1 MSLISQEFHAFIIY
15 TVWTL
20 YIVAMGGWILLQKRS
35 PVSTLTWILTL
46 SFIPVLGFFIY
57 YLFGPK
63 KIIRHRL
70 SRSRS
75 RQIVE
80 RNYAI
85 WSPFIQT
92 EDFPDAYKS
101 MARLIFNIT
110 NIPLCHPMDYRLLSG
125 GEKTYDVIFEAID
138 KAEKYILLEYY
149 IFENDQTGR
158 ALRDLLTKK
167 VKEGVKVY
175 LLVDAL
181 GSSRLTRRFMRD
193 FTEAGGA
200 LGFFHNITWRRLFS
214 LINFRNH
221 RKIVICD
228 GLSGFTGGVNIADM
242 QDLRKTPH
250 AYHDVHIQVDGPVVA
265 WLESVFIEDWHYS
278 TGDLSLVRILRK
290 TGENEPDVERVV
302 TEPSQAYRMQ
312 VIPSGPD
319 SDFAPILRVMLSAMY
334 RARKRIYLTTPYFV
348 PDEASL
354 FALTS
359 AALKG
364 VDVRLLVPRK
374 SDNLVV
380 TLATRSWYDD
390 LIRAGVRIY
399 EYTPRM
405 LHTKTLVIDDDLS
418 FIGSANFDY
427 RSFYLNFEV
436 SVLCYEPKANELLAR
451 EFHESLQSS
460 EEVVLRKQSV
470 AYRLLISTA
479 RLFSPLL

>member
-1 MSLISQEFHAFIIY
+1 MIPQEFHAFFY
-15 TVWTL
+15 TAWTL
-20 YIVAMGGWILLQKRS
+20 YIVAIGGWILLQKRS

-70 SRSRS
+70 SRRRS
-75 RQIVE
+75 KQIVD
-80 RNYAI
+80 RNYAR
-85 WSPFIQT
+85 WDPFIQS
-92 EDFPDAYKS
+92 EDFPEEYKS

-110 NIPLCHPMDYRLLSG
+110 NIPLCHSMDYRLLSG
-125 GEKTYDVIFEAID
+125 GEQTYEAIFD
-138 KAEKYILLEYY
+138 AIRKAEKYILLEYY
-149 IFENDQTGR
+149 IFENDQTGKV
-158 ALRDLLTKK
+158 LRDLLTEK
-167 VKEGVKVY
+167 VKAGVKVF

-181 GSSRLTRRFMRD
+181 GSSRITRNFMRD
-193 FTEAGGA
+193 FIQAGGE

-228 GLSGFTGGVNIADM
+228 GLTGFTGGVNISDE
-242 QDLRKTPH
+242 QDSRRNPK

-265 WLESVFIEDWHYS
+265 WLESIFIEDWHYS
-278 TGDLSLVRILRK
+278 TGDLALVRTLRK
-290 TGENEPDVERVV
+290 AERTDFDVERVV

-359 AALKG
+359 AALRG

-380 TLATRSWYDD
+380 TLATQSWYDD
-390 LIRAGVRIY
+390 LINAGIRIY

-436 SVLCYEPKANELLAR
+436 SVLCYEPKANKLLAR
-451 EFHESLQSS
+451 EFHETLQSS
-460 EEVVLRKQSV
+460 EEVVPGQQGFV
-470 AYRLLISTA
+470 YRLLTSTA

>member
-1 MSLISQEFHAFIIY
+1 MSLIPQEFHAFIY
-15 TVWTL
+15 TVWTV
-20 YIVAMGGWILLQKRS
+20 YIVAIGGWILLQKRS
-35 PVSTLTWILTL
+35 PISTLTWILTL

-70 SRSRS
+70 SRRRS
-75 RQIVE
+75 RQIVD

-85 WSPFIQT
+85 WDPYIQS
-92 EDFPDAYKS
+92 EDFPEEYKS

-110 NIPLCHPMDYRLLSG
+110 NIPLCHSMDYRLLSG
-125 GEKTYDVIFEAID
+125 GEKTYDAIFEAIRRA
-138 KAEKYILLEYY
+138 KNYILLEYY
-149 IFENDQTGR
+149 IFETDGTGI
-158 ALRDLLTKK
+158 AMRDLLTEKL
-167 VKEGVKVY
+167 KEGVKVY

-181 GSSRLTRRFMRD
+181 GSSRLTRNFMHD
-193 FTEAGGA
+193 FVRAGGE

-228 GLSGFTGGVNIADM
+228 GLTGFTGGVNVSDE
-242 QDLRKTPH
+242 QDLRRNAN
-250 AYHDVHIQVDGPVVA
+250 AYHDVHIQVDGPVIA
-265 WLESVFIEDWHYS
+265 WLESIFIEDWHYS
-278 TGDLSLVRILRK
+278 TGDLSLVRALRK
-290 TGENEPDVERVV
+290 AERKDIDVERVV
-302 TEPSQAYRMQ
+302 TEPGQAYRMQ

-334 RARKRIYLTTPYFV
+334 RARSRIYLTTPYFV
-348 PDEASL
+348 PDDASL

-359 AALKG
+359 AALRG

-380 TLATRSWYDD
+380 TLATQSWYDD
-390 LIRAGVRIY
+390 LIRAGIRIY

-451 EFHESLQSS
+451 EFHDSLNSS
-460 EEVVLRKQSV
+460 EEVVPKKQSF
-470 AYRLLISTA
+470 AYRLLTSTA